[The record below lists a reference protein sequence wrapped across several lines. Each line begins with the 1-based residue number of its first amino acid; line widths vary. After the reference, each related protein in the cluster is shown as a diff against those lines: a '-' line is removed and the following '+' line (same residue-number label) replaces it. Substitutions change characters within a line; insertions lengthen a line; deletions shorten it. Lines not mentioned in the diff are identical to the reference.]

1 MTTSAA
7 DTVRRVTYPHMGAY
21 HIAFKAFAQ
30 AVGAE
35 AVTPPY
41 GQRQRTLEI
50 GARLSPEFVCIPFKY
65 NVGDLVR
72 ALENGA
78 NVIVQAGGGCRFAC
92 YAETQEQILRD
103 AGYEFDMVALTGHW
117 TIPAYLRSFKN
128 VNPRAS
134 YPRVV
139 RAFALMWAK
148 GKAIEAAEEWV
159 RLNVGFERER
169 GETDRVMAHY
179 LDELDRAA
187 TLAKVARVRR
197 AWLRALHA
205 IPLDKPADPIRVG
218 VVGELF
224 VVMDDRCNAGI
235 ERAIADH
242 GIEVHRHLTLT
253 RIVEHA
259 IFGQK
264 HLRELLHHAAPY
276 LEHHLGA
283 HGTESV
289 ALTCEWLREGFDGV
303 VHVKPFGCMPEV
315 SAMSALQRIS
325 REHCFPI
332 LFLSYD
338 TQTAEAGIRTRI
350 EAFCDMLKMRRGKG
364 GRRA

>member
-1 MTTSAA
+1 MTAPA
-7 DTVRRVTYPHMGAY
+7 DTARRVTYPHMGSY
-21 HIAFKAFAQ
+21 HIAFKAFAE

-35 AVTPPY
+35 PVTPPLA
-41 GQRQRTLEI
+41 QRDRTLEI
-50 GARLSPEFVCIPFKY
+50 GARMSPEFVCIPFKY
-65 NVGDLVR
+65 NMGDFVR
-72 ALENGA
+72 ALDAGA

-103 AGYEFDMVALTGHW
+103 AGYDFEMVALTGHW
-117 TIPAYLRSFKN
+117 TIPGYLRSFKS

-148 GKAIEAAEEWV
+148 GKAIEAAERWV

-169 GETDRVMAHY
+169 GATDRVMAHY
-179 LDELDRAA
+179 LRELDRAR
-187 TLAKVARVRR
+187 TIARVASVRR
-197 AWLRALHA
+197 SWLRELRA

-235 ERAIADH
+235 ERRIADH
-242 GIEVHRHLTLT
+242 GVEVHRHLTLT
-253 RIVEHA
+253 AIVEHA
-259 IFGQK
+259 FGGRRR
-264 HLRELLHHAAPY
+264 LRELLRAAAPY

-289 ALTCEWLREGFDGV
+289 ALTCEWLRSGFDGV

-338 TQTAEAGIRTRI
+338 TQTAEAGIATRI
-350 EAFCDMLKMRRGKG
+350 EAFCDMLRMRRT
-364 GRRA
+364 RSAQSA